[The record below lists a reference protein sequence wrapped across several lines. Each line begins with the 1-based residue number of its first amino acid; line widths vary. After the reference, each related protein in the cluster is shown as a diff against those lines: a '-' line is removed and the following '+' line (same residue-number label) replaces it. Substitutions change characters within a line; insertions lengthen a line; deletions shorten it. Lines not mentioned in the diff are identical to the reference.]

1 MRLTASGRHRT
12 ERASGP
18 QLVDVQAAG
27 QVMSRHADSLPAA
40 PHNVNISYRQ
50 NWISP
55 GLAEGEPHYA
65 QAIIDVDGF

>member
-27 QVMSRHADSLPAA
+27 QVMSRHADSLSAA
-40 PHNVNISYRQ
+40 PHNVNISYRK
-50 NWISP
+50 NRILS

-65 QAIIDVDGF
+65 QAIVDVDGF